1 MGAENGG
8 GKQNGVD
15 AAKSEEELPEKKQ
28 APDPRDVIVI
38 TGRAE
43 NCEKAKQA
51 LLVRKMLGNLSPQPQ
66 GKG

>member
-8 GKQNGVD
+8 DKQNDVD
-15 AAKSEEELPEKKQ
+15 AAKLEEELPKKKQ

-51 LLVRKMLGNLSPQPQ
+51 LLVRKMPVNFSPQPL